1 MAKAVQTPAK
11 SRRTI
16 FFRDTGPNT
25 RQWESH
31 LERTPYEGLWQAISS
46 SPRLSPE
53 DLFPRLRVSAP
64 TRVELQALVQR
75 ISERIGRHLERK
87 GLLVR
92 DLDSS
97 HLALQLGDTED
108 ALCEL
113 QGHSITYRVALGPHT
128 GRKAFMLQ
136 SVPPRGEPP
145 GSDRVAQAS
154 GFSLHAGVAAGADQ
168 RGTLERL
175 CRTIARPA
183 VAIERLSLTA
193 QGHIRYALKTPYR
206 DGTTHVIFEP
216 LDFLARLAALV
227 PSPGVNL
234 TRYHG
239 VFAPN
244 HRWRAQIVPGQ
255 RGRDGSAG
263 QGSAVPKH
271 AAMSWAQRLKR
282 VFGIQIERCEQCGGA
297 VKIIASI
304 EEPQLIG
311 RILEHLGLDG
321 SGAPSHQLPP
331 ARAPPIDS
339 IGLFD

>member
-1 MAKAVQTPAK
+1 MLIPDGVYLT
-11 SRRTI
+11 
-16 FFRDTGPNT
+16 DTG
-25 RQWESH
+25 
-31 LERTPYEGLWQAISS
+31 LPYLKA
-46 SPRLSPE
+46 L
-53 DLFPRLRVSAP
+53 SAP
-64 TRVELQALVQR
+64 TRAELQALVQR

-92 DLDSS
+92 DVQSS
-97 HLALQLGDTED
+97 HLVFDPSDEDD
-108 ALCEL
+108 ALAEL
-113 QGHSITYRVALGPHT
+113 RGHSIAYRIAFGPHR

-136 SVPPRGEPP
+136 SLPSRGEPP
-145 GSDRVAQAS
+145 GSERVAQAS

-168 RGTLERL
+168 RGALERL
-175 CRTIARPA
+175 CRYIARPA

-244 HRWRAQIVPGQ
+244 HRLRARIVPAQ
-255 RGRDGSAG
+255 RGRGAADAAG
-263 QGSAVPKH
+263 QGRATPKH
-271 AAMSWAQRLKR
+271 VSMSWAQRLKR
-282 VFGIQIERCEQCGGA
+282 VFGIEIESCEHCGGA

-304 EEPQLIG
+304 EDPQVIG

-321 SGAPSHQLPP
+321 SEAHSHQLPP
-331 ARAPPIDS
+331 ARAPPIGAS
-339 IGLFD
+339 GLFD